1 MRKLILITAMFCLNF
16 NTYSFS
22 NEINCDEFKKFSISY
37 MTCKA
42 NLMKNKT
49 LSSGKNFL
57 EDTKNYQNKKW
68 LKEKDKFND
77 LKEKVLEK

>member
-1 MRKLILITAMFCLNF
+1 MKNLILIVALFCLNF

-57 EDTKNYQNKKW
+57 EDTKNYQNKEW
-68 LKEKDKFND
+68 SKEKDKLND
-77 LKEKVLEK
+77 LKEKVMEK

>member
-1 MRKLILITAMFCLNF
+1 MRNLILTVTLFCLNF

-37 MTCKA
+37 VTCKA

-49 LSSGKNFL
+49 LSGGKNFL

-68 LKEKDKFND
+68 S
-77 LKEKVLEK
+77 KEKVMEK

>member
-1 MRKLILITAMFCLNF
+1 MKNLILAVTLFCLNF

-22 NEINCDEFKKFSISY
+22 NEVDCDEFKKFSISY
-37 MTCKA
+37 ITCKA

-68 LKEKDKFND
+68 LKEKDKLND
-77 LKEKVLEK
+77 LKEKIMEK